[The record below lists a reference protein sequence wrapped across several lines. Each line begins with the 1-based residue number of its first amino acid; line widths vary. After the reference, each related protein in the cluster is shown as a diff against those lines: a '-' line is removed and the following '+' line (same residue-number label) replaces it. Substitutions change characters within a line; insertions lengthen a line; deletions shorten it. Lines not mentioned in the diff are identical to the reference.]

1 MDGRIDK
8 TGTLQVVADNEVV
21 VDDDRALAARVME
34 DREIQ
39 TIRDEVL
46 EVHGSTPSSKPEGV
60 TRSYTKTQM
69 ESTAGLKTTGKWKR
83 QRGYTTT

>member
-39 TIRDEVL
+39 TIRDECWKCTDL
-46 EVHGSTPSSKPEGV
+46 SQHPS
-60 TRSYTKTQM
+60 
-69 ESTAGLKTTGKWKR
+69 
-83 QRGYTTT
+83 QRV

>member
-1 MDGRIDK
+1 MNTTGHETILGKLEQRARRFRPEIRLVQQHEQMDGRIDE

-21 VDDDRALAARVME
+21 VDDNRALAARVVK

-46 EVHGSTPSSKPEGV
+46 EVHGS
-60 TRSYTKTQM
+60 
-69 ESTAGLKTTGKWKR
+69 
-83 QRGYTTT
+83 